1 MIINNFNV
9 ACIWLIID
17 KGAKFLKKRFITS
30 NDWQTSIAEI
40 ALQAFIE
47 QSRHIGNASSLH
59 TYGRD
64 VRKAVEEARERIA
77 GLIDAHASEIIFTGS
92 GTEANNLALKG
103 AYWHRNKDGIAR
115 NLIVISAF
123 EHHAVLDPARWLED
137 FEGAEVLLVPVS
149 KDGYVDLQSLE
160 EIIRERHDEIA
171 LISVMH
177 SNNEVGTVQP
187 LSEIVKLAD
196 QFEIPV
202 HSDAVQSLGK
212 IPLSFKKLGL
222 FAMTISA
229 HKIGGP
235 IGIGALVLRK
245 GVDITPILHGG
256 GQEREIRS
264 GTLNSAGI
272 VAFAAA
278 VQSALRDLDSSREKI
293 SALRKKLITALQ
305 REVPDATL
313 NGVLDGETL
322 PGIANISFP
331 RTESDSLLLLFDAE
345 GIACSTGSACSAGV
359 QEASHVLL
367 AMGLSEK
374 EARSSLRFSLG
385 TSNTDTDIEYLQT
398 CIKRVID
405 RARAAFRD

>member
-1 MIINNFNV
+1 MPRVYFDNAATTPISEV
-9 ACIWLIID
+9 
-17 KGAKFLKKRFITS
+17 
-30 NDWQTSIAEI
+30 

-47 QSRHIGNASSLH
+47 QSRLVGNASSLH

-77 GLIDAHASEIIFTGS
+77 GLIDSHASEIIFTGS

-103 AYWHRNKDGIAR
+103 AFWHRNKDGVAR
-115 NLIVISAF
+115 NVIVISAF

-137 FEGAEVLLVPVS
+137 FEGAEVIHVPVTREGFIS
-149 KDGYVDLQSLE
+149 LEALE
-160 EIIRERHDEIA
+160 EIVRERHDEIA
-171 LISVMH
+171 LISIMH
-177 SNNEVGTVQP
+177 SNNEVGTLQP
-187 LSEIVKLAD
+187 ISQVVAIAD
-196 QFEIPV
+196 EFAIPV

-212 IPLSFKKLGL
+212 VPLSFKELGL

-229 HKIGGP
+229 HKVGGP
-235 IGIGALVLRK
+235 IGVGALVLRK

-256 GQEREIRS
+256 GQERDIRS

-272 VAFAAA
+272 VAFSAA
-278 VQSALRDLDSSREKI
+278 VQSAIRDLDTNAAKIRNLRTKLI
-293 SALRKKLITALQ
+293 SALQ
-305 REVPDATL
+305 SEVSDVKL
-313 NGVLDGETL
+313 NGVLEGETL

-359 QEASHVLL
+359 QEASHVLM
-367 AMGLSEK
+367 AMGMDEK

-385 TSNTDTDIEYLQT
+385 TANTDTDIEYLQT

-405 RARAAFRD
+405 RARAAYRD

>member
-1 MIINNFNV
+1 MPRVYFDNAATTPISEV
-9 ACIWLIID
+9 
-17 KGAKFLKKRFITS
+17 
-30 NDWQTSIAEI
+30 

-47 QSRHIGNASSLH
+47 QSRLVGNASSLH

-77 GLIDAHASEIIFTGS
+77 GLIDSHASEIIFTGS

-103 AYWHRNKDGIAR
+103 AFWHRNKDGVAR
-115 NLIVISAF
+115 NVIVISAF

-137 FEGAEVLLVPVS
+137 FEGAEVIHVPVTREGFIS
-149 KDGYVDLQSLE
+149 LEALE
-160 EIIRERHDEIA
+160 EIVRERYEEIA
-171 LISVMH
+171 LISIMH
-177 SNNEVGTVQP
+177 SNNEVGTLQP
-187 LSEIVKLAD
+187 ISQVVAIAD
-196 QFEIPV
+196 EFAIPV

-212 IPLSFKKLGL
+212 VPLSFKELGL

-229 HKIGGP
+229 HKVGGP
-235 IGIGALVLRK
+235 IGVGALVLRK

-256 GQEREIRS
+256 GQERDIRS

-278 VQSALRDLDSSREKI
+278 VQSAIRDLDTNAAKI
-293 SALRKKLITALQ
+293 RNLRTKLIAALQ
-305 REVPDATL
+305 SEVSDVKL
-313 NGVLDGETL
+313 NGVLEGETL

-359 QEASHVLL
+359 QEASHVLM
-367 AMGLSEK
+367 AMGLDEK

-385 TSNTDTDIEYLQT
+385 TANTDTDIEYLQT

-405 RARAAFRD
+405 RARAAYRD

>member
-1 MIINNFNV
+1 MPRVYFDNAATTPISEV
-9 ACIWLIID
+9 
-17 KGAKFLKKRFITS
+17 
-30 NDWQTSIAEI
+30 

-47 QSRHIGNASSLH
+47 QSRLVGNASSLH

-77 GLIDAHASEIIFTGS
+77 GLIDSHASEIIFTGS

-103 AYWHRNKDGIAR
+103 AFWHRNKDGVVR
-115 NLIVISAF
+115 NVIVVSAF

-137 FEGAEVLLVPVS
+137 FEGAEVIQVPVTREGFIS
-149 KDGYVDLQSLE
+149 LEALE
-160 EIIRERHDEIA
+160 EIVRERHDEIA
-171 LISVMH
+171 LISIMH
-177 SNNEVGTVQP
+177 SNNEVGTLQP
-187 LSEIVKLAD
+187 ISQVVAIAD
-196 QFEIPV
+196 EFAIPV

-212 IPLSFKKLGL
+212 VPLSFKELGL

-229 HKIGGP
+229 HKVGGP
-235 IGIGALVLRK
+235 IGVGALVLRK

-256 GQEREIRS
+256 GQERDIRS

-278 VQSALRDLDSSREKI
+278 VQSAIRDLDTNVAKI
-293 SALRKKLITALQ
+293 RNLRTKLIAALQ
-305 REVPDATL
+305 SEVSDVKL
-313 NGVLDGETL
+313 NGVLEGETL

-359 QEASHVLL
+359 QEASHVLM
-367 AMGLSEK
+367 AMGMDEK

-385 TSNTDTDIEYLQT
+385 TANTDTDIEYLQT

-405 RARAAFRD
+405 RARAAYRD

>member
-1 MIINNFNV
+1 MPRVYFDNAATTPISEV
-9 ACIWLIID
+9 
-17 KGAKFLKKRFITS
+17 
-30 NDWQTSIAEI
+30 

-47 QSRHIGNASSLH
+47 QSRLVGNASSLH

-77 GLIDAHASEIIFTGS
+77 GLIDSHASEIIFTGS

-103 AYWHRNKDGIAR
+103 AFWHRNKDGVAR
-115 NLIVISAF
+115 NVIVISAF

-137 FEGAEVLLVPVS
+137 FEGAEVIHVPVTREGFIS
-149 KDGYVDLQSLE
+149 LEALE
-160 EIIRERHDEIA
+160 EIVRERHDEIA
-171 LISVMH
+171 LISIMH
-177 SNNEVGTVQP
+177 SNNEVGTLQP
-187 LSEIVKLAD
+187 ISQVVAIAD
-196 QFEIPV
+196 EFAIPV

-212 IPLSFKKLGL
+212 VPLSFKELGL

-229 HKIGGP
+229 HKVGGP
-235 IGIGALVLRK
+235 IGVGALVLRK

-256 GQEREIRS
+256 GQERDIRS

-272 VAFAAA
+272 VAFSAA
-278 VQSALRDLDSSREKI
+278 VQSAIRDLDTNAAKIRNLRTKLI
-293 SALRKKLITALQ
+293 SALQ
-305 REVPDATL
+305 SEVSDVKL
-313 NGVLDGETL
+313 NGVLEGETL

-359 QEASHVLL
+359 QEASHVLM
-367 AMGLSEK
+367 AMGLDEK

-385 TSNTDTDIEYLQT
+385 TANTDTDIEYLQT

-405 RARAAFRD
+405 RARAAYRD